1 MPGVRKLKN
10 VHPPLVC
17 DEGDGYLD
25 DFPSGPLD
33 AYRKMASFDWKQ
45 MRLTIE
51 NEKQLKLKVNRVFFD
66 GLRKKCTNLVRDSL
80 NLMAYFFVETDST
93 KFGKH
98 WRKTHCLHILQLS

>member
-25 DFPSGPLD
+25 DLPSGPLD
-33 AYRKMASFDWKQ
+33 VYRTMASFDWKQ

-51 NEKQLKLKVNRVFFD
+51 NEKQLKLKVNEGF
-66 GLRKKCTNLVRDSL
+66 L
-80 NLMAYFFVETDST
+80 ND
-93 KFGKH
+93 
-98 WRKTHCLHILQLS
+98 